1 MEIVGQTQV
10 RFLVKIGTVAMVAAA
25 GIAFA
30 LLEMADLLLPLR
42 GSMAVALTLTLIAI
56 FIWGKQ
62 VKQRLPRTG
71 KNLEGEV
78 ALLRAPNPLPSLVAA
93 RTVALALA
101 ASRSG
106 AVLAGSYLG
115 IAIATA
121 TQWQVL
127 AARETI
133 YVAVVSS
140 VLAAGLAWV
149 GIWLERICTLPNLR
163 P

>member
-1 MEIVGQTQV
+1 MGRTQV
-10 RFLVKIGTVAMVAAA
+10 SYLAKIGSVALVAAA
-25 GIAFA
+25 GVAFA
-30 LLEMADLLLPLR
+30 LLVLSDLFLPLR
-42 GSMAVALTLTLIAI
+42 GSMAIALALTVLAI

-78 ALLRAPNPLPSLVAA
+78 ALLRAANPLPSLVAA

-106 AVLAGSYLG
+106 AVLAGGYLG
-115 IAIATA
+115 IAIATT

-127 AARETI
+127 AARETVYI
-133 YVAVVSS
+133 SVISS
-140 VLAAGLAWV
+140 VLAVGLAWV
-149 GIWLERICTLPNLR
+149 GIWLERICTLPNLG